1 MTNRRHTVLYTGVTS
16 NLARR
21 VYAEHFPDIHQT
33 IAAEKTIKAGSL
45 IEKDNPE
52 WLELEVW

>member
-1 MTNRRHTVLYTGVTS
+1 M
-16 NLARR
+16 
-21 VYAEHFPDIHQT
+21 YAEHFPDIHQT
-33 IAAEKTIKAGSL
+33 IAAEKTIKAGSRAKKITL